1 MATRTR
7 KKAKTASRSTKRR
20 PSRRANHI
28 SSIRTDHALD
38 MEARVLVQEAKAK
51 RPKAKASRAKSSA
64 SGSMIKAGQR
74 MLRKAA
80 KEIGQLFE
88 EPKGRKRRGRL
99 SRKEAERMALM
110 MAPGV

>member
-1 MATRTR
+1 MAERTR
-7 KKAKTASRSTKRR
+7 KKAKTASRPAKRR
-20 PSRRANHI
+20 TKSRVNHI
-28 SSIRTDHALD
+28 SSIRTDQALD
-38 MEARVLVQEAKAK
+38 MEARVLVQEAKDK
-51 RPKAKASRAKSSA
+51 RSKAKASRAKSSA

-80 KEIGQLFE
+80 KEIGHLFE

-99 SRKEAERMALM
+99 SRKDAERIALM